1 MEEVRNFDEHSDI
14 SFNTREISVFN
25 VINILGKNFTIYGCE
40 RNPLFLARDVA
51 EVIDYS
57 KTSNGKYNVN
67 IMLKTVPDNE
77 KLVLTMLGP
86 GSNGGPSQRRKAWF
100 VTENG
105 LYTIL
110 MQSRKP
116 LAIQFQE
123 EVKKILWTLR
133 RTGVYANPETIMFY
147 MEEPEELS
155 LLIDDFKKVEEER
168 NFYQNQILDMQG
180 KVDYYNQ
187 VMTYSDRTY
196 TMKDLCEQLGLT
208 VSYKEMYDILCKG
221 GYMYRSPDRKK
232 TYFRYEFDK
241 ERYTVTIQIVKENPK
256 TGKKIVI
263 NKRRWTEAGKYWIY
277 SIALANKLVKI

>member
-1 MEEVRNFDEHSDI
+1 MSEEVNNFSELKL
-14 SFNTREISVFN
+14 NTREIAVFN

-57 KTSNGKYNVN
+57 KTSSGKYNVN

-86 GSNGGPSQRRKAWF
+86 GINGGPSQRRKAWF

-133 RTGVYANPETIMFY
+133 RTGIYANPDTISFY
-147 MEEPEELS
+147 MTEPEALEE
-155 LLIDDFKKVEEER
+155 LIDDFKRIEEER
-168 NFYQNQILDMQG
+168 DCYKQQVMDMRG
-180 KVDYYNQ
+180 KADYYDK
-187 VMTYSDRTY
+187 VMTYSGRTY
-196 TMKDLCEQLGLT
+196 TMKDICEQLGLT
-208 VSYKEMYDILCKG
+208 ASYKEMYELLCSQ
-221 GYMYRSPDRKK
+221 GYMYRSPDKKK
-232 TYFRYEFDK
+232 TYFRYEYDK
-241 ERYTVTIQIVKENPK
+241 ERYTVTVQITKTNPK
-256 TGKKIVI
+256 TGKVMVI

-277 SIALANKLVKI
+277 SVALANKLVKPLF

>member
-1 MEEVRNFDEHSDI
+1 MEELVNEFSEI
-14 SFNTREISVFN
+14 NQNTREISVFN
-25 VINILGKNFTIYGCE
+25 VINILGRDFTIYGCE

-51 EVIDYS
+51 EVIDYAKTGKGAYDVS
-57 KTSNGKYNVN
+57 K
-67 IMLKTVPDNE
+67 MLRTVPDSE
-77 KLVLTMLGP
+77 KLIRTLFVSGI
-86 GSNGGPSQRRKAWF
+86 NGGPSQRRKTWF

-116 LAIQFQE
+116 LALQFQE

-133 RTGVYANPETIMFY
+133 RTGIYARPETLAYY

-155 LLIDDFKKVEEER
+155 LLIDDLKKVEEER
-168 NFYQNQILDMQG
+168 NFYQNQVLDMQG

-187 VMTYSDRTY
+187 VMNYSDRTY

-208 VSYKEMYDILCKG
+208 VSYKEMYDILCTQ

-232 TYFRYEFDK
+232 TYFKYEYDK
-241 ERYTVTIQIVKENPK
+241 ERYTVTVQIVKTNPH
-256 TGKKIVI
+256 TGKPMVI
-263 NKRRWTEAGKYWIY
+263 NKRRWTEAGKHWIY
-277 SIALANKLVKI
+277 AIALSNKLIKP